1 MQEAKHFTIEGIAAL
16 EKMAQ
21 NGAEGA
27 SEALSKLINQK
38 TQISTVQ
45 VRATPIEKVSDFI
58 ADPDAMVTAVRMAL
72 SGDVFGNIMLIY
84 PEQSALN
91 IADMLSKRPLGTVKD
106 IDELDKSALKES
118 GNIISGAFLTA
129 ISNYLDINMIE
140 STPNLEIATLK
151 TVVDASVALFV
162 DNKIA
167 ESIAMEINFNLLTGS
182 EHSEAEKIVPSIS
195 TQGYFI
201 ILLDLASA
209 AKVSASLK
217 TISGGQKM
225 TEGGG
230 IKRIK

>member
-1 MQEAKHFTIEGIAAL
+1 MSESTHYTLEGIAAL
-16 EKMAQ
+16 EKMAEK
-21 NGAEGA
+21 GAEGA

-38 TQISTVQ
+38 TQITTVQ
-45 VRATPIEKVSDFI
+45 VRATPIENISDFI
-58 ADPDAMVTAVRMAL
+58 ADPEAKVTAIRMAL

-91 IADMLSKRPLGTVKD
+91 IADMLSKRPLGTVKE

-118 GNIISGAFLTA
+118 GNIIAGSFLTA
-129 ISNYLDINMIE
+129 ISDYLDVNMIE
-140 STPNLEIATLK
+140 STPDLETAELK

-162 DNKIA
+162 NRKVA
-167 ESIAMEINFNLLTGS
+167 ESIAMEINFSLITGAKN
-182 EHSEAEKIVPSIS
+182 SEAEKIEPKIS

-209 AKVSASLK
+209 EEVSASLK

-225 TEGGG
+225 TEGGL
-230 IKRIK
+230 KVQE